1 LAPDTDV
8 VLYGD
13 DSAALAEAIGVIRTR
28 SPKVLVLREGLSE
41 WLGRVQ
47 EPRLAVDATPEE
59 RAQFDRAATM
69 SRFFGGVPLAG
80 VPRTEVPTGYW
91 TGAPRSAELLEAAA
105 LQSVA
110 MIRRRGC

>member
-1 LAPDTDV
+1 
-8 VLYGD
+8 
-13 DSAALAEAIGVIRTR
+13 
-28 SPKVLVLREGLSE
+28 
-41 WLGRVQ
+41 
-47 EPRLAVDATPEE
+47 VDATPEE